1 MISGL
6 VKNSPHTSMN
16 QKAVGELT
24 FVGAQAEEAKL
35 VT

>member
-6 VKNSPHTSMN
+6 VKNPPHTSMN
-16 QKAVGELT
+16 HKAVDVKT